1 MRQRCYNWGAPSS
14 AGAGRR
20 QASQQTAAQG
30 VKAASGAQGPS
41 CRGQAGWR
49 RQASNSHALQGGTG
63 RNSGL
68 WHLRERCRRPAA
80 GAPPGSQRAGADSD
94 ACAYGRVQHY
104 GGPRAGLHLAS
115 AARSAQSGALAS
127 RPVVWRWAERSKIST
142 LAQEHKQYKSPAVT
156 NLFSGTNAEL
166 VQTPALL
173 QSVTVSRLEATRTK
187 T

>member
-1 MRQRCYNWGAPSS
+1 MAGFGAGQRCYSEHKWGAPSS
-14 AGAGRR
+14 AGAGVEPSKSADSRAGR
-20 QASQQTAAQG
+20 ESSQRYPGTELSRASRLA
-30 VKAASGAQGPS
+30 
-41 CRGQAGWR
+41 QAGVQQSR
-49 RQASNSHALQGGTG
+49 PLR
-63 RNSGL
+63 
-68 WHLRERCRRPAA
+68 HLRERSAA
-80 GAPPGSQRAGADSD
+80 ADGAPPGSQRAGADSD

-127 RPVVWRWAERSKIST
+127 RPVVWGWAERSKIST

>member
-63 RNSGL
+63 RDSGL
-68 WHLRERCRRPAA
+68 WHLRERCRRRLNLP
-80 GAPPGSQRAGADSD
+80 SQRAGADSD

>member
-1 MRQRCYNWGAPSS
+1 VPRARAVGGKP

-20 QASQQTAAQG
+20 PTATPCKAAQAETAG
-30 VKAASGAQGPS
+30 CGIFASAA
-41 CRGQAGWR
+41 
-49 RQASNSHALQGGTG
+49 
-63 RNSGL
+63 
-68 WHLRERCRRPAA
+68 AA

-94 ACAYGRVQHY
+94 ARVYGRVQHY